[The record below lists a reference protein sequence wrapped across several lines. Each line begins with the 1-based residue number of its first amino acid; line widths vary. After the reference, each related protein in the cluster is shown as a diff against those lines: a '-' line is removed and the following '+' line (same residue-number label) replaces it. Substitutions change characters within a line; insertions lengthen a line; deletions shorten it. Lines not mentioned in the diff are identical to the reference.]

1 MLKKDER
8 IEKKLTKSFLTVS
21 LITAI
26 SAILGL
32 VALVVIANRYSYALT
47 NFGFAQGDIG
57 KAMFEFADVRSS
69 LRAVIGYDDED
80 AIKTVLQQH
89 QDSTAAFKENFA
101 EIEKTIVSESGRETY
116 EKIEKELE
124 NYWEIDARIIEIG
137 NTTDREQCRVA
148 QSIAIEELA
157 PVYATIYEDL
167 DDLLE
172 VKVQEGKK
180 LSNTLNILSI
190 VLSVVIVLVIAA
202 SIVLS
207 MRIGKKIAMGI
218 SGPLAELGKRF
229 KLFAT
234 GDLTSPFPESDS
246 EDEVADMV
254 RDAVEMA
261 NMLKT
266 IIRDIGELLKEMES
280 GNYAITSK
288 VQDSYTN
295 DFRQVILSLRGLR
308 DQMTKTLRSIGEA
321 SDQVSSGSM
330 NLADAA
336 QSLAEGAT
344 EQAGAVEELQATII
358 DITETM
364 EMSAKSAE
372 ESYNQAQNYAD
383 EADRSREE
391 MHTMVTAMEKISES
405 SAKIG
410 NIISEIESIASQT
423 NLLSLNASIEAAR
436 AGEAGRGFSV
446 VAEEIRQLAEQS
458 AKAAVDTREL
468 IESSMK
474 EIAEGSRAVERASGS
489 IDNVVSGI
497 KQIAESSKNLSVMVI
512 TQAETMRQAEQGIS
526 QISEVVQNN
535 SATAEESSATS
546 QQLSAQAA
554 TLDELVGQFTLYDK

>member
-1 MLKKDER
+1 MFKKDER

-26 SAILGL
+26 SAVLGL
-32 VALVVIANRYSYALT
+32 IALIVVANRYSYALT

-69 LRAVIGYDDED
+69 LRAVIGYDDAD
-80 AIKTVLQQH
+80 AIEEVLKQH
-89 QDSTAAFKENFA
+89 EESVAAFEQSFA
-101 EIEKTIVSESGRETY
+101 EIEKTIVSESGKETY
-116 EKIEKELE
+116 EKIKAELE
-124 NYWEIDARIIEIG
+124 NYWVLDEKILSIG
-137 NTTDREQCRVA
+137 ATTDRSLCRQAQDMALEQ
-148 QSIAIEELA
+148 LA
-157 PVYATIYEDL
+157 PVYGTIYADL

-172 VKVQEGKK
+172 VKVEEGQK
-180 LSNTLNILSI
+180 LSQTLTILSAILSI
-190 VLSVVIVLVIAA
+190 VIVVVIVGAVI
-202 SIVLS
+202 LS
-207 MRIGKKIAMGI
+207 MRIGKKIAIGI
-218 SGPLAELGKRF
+218 SGPLNELGKRF
-229 KLFAT
+229 KMFAT

-254 RDAVEMA
+254 HDAVDMA
-261 NMLKT
+261 NMLKV
-266 IIRDIGELLKEMES
+266 IIRDIGELLKEMEN
-280 GNYAITSK
+280 GNYAVTSK
-288 VQDSYTN
+288 VQEKYTN
-295 DFRQVILSLRGLR
+295 DFQQVIKSMRGLR
-308 DQMTKTLRSIGEA
+308 NQMTKTLRSIGEA

-364 EMSAKSAE
+364 ELSAKSAE
-372 ESYNQAQNYAD
+372 ESYNLAQNYAD
-383 EADRSREE
+383 EADHSREE
-391 MHTMVTAMEKISES
+391 METMVTAMEKISES

-489 IDNVVSGI
+489 IDTVVSGI

-512 TQAETMRQAEQGIS
+512 NQAGTMRQAEQGIS
-526 QISEVVQNN
+526 QISEVVQNT